1 MATFKRRHLRAPV
14 YRWALFQDEEHV
26 FKGRALNISEGGI
39 LLGELG
45 HIPEIN
51 SIPMIL
57 DLPIFPEFNKMNFL
71 NFDFAPIVP
80 DSDIIRVRGKIVRS
94 FKGRTDVDMLFQNI
108 GCEFVRL
115 SEDSREKIDIY
126 VKRYTRNLIYILS
139 LFESMGKSRNNP
151 KIIRYLARILG
162 YETNVKLPVLRM
174 KMMHD
179 YQSLES
185 L

>member
-14 YRWALFQDEEHV
+14 YRWALYQDDEHV
-26 FKGRALNISEGGI
+26 LKGRALNISEGGI

-51 SIPMIL
+51 SLPMIIE
-57 DLPIFPEFNKMNFL
+57 LPIFPEFNKMNFL
-71 NFDFAPIVP
+71 NFDFAPIVLE
-80 DSDIIRVRGKIVRS
+80 SQIIRVRGKIVRS
-94 FKGRTDVDMLFQNI
+94 FQGRTEVDMLFQNI

-115 SEDSREKIDIY
+115 SEQGREAIDQY
-126 VKRYTRNLIYILS
+126 VKRYTRNLIYILG
-139 LFESMGKSRNNP
+139 LFETMGKSRNNP
-151 KIIRYLARILG
+151 RIIRYLAALLG
-162 YETNVKLPVLRM
+162 YNADVKLPVLRM

>member
-1 MATFKRRHLRAPV
+1 MATFKRRYLRAPI

-45 HIPEIN
+45 HIPDIN
-51 SIPMIL
+51 SLPMIL
-57 DLPIFPEFNKMNFL
+57 DLPVFPEFNKINFL
-71 NFDFAPIVP
+71 NFNFVPIILE
-80 DSDIIRVRGKIVRS
+80 STIIRVRGKIVRS
-94 FKGRTDVDMLFQNI
+94 FKGRSSVDMLFQNV

-115 SEDSREKIDIY
+115 SDDSCSKIDAY

-139 LFESMGKSRNNP
+139 LFESMGKTRNNP
-151 KIIRYLARILG
+151 KIIRYLANILG
-162 YETNVKLPVLRM
+162 YDSEVKLPILRM
-174 KMMHD
+174 KMIHD